1 MNEPA
6 ATRAWQPIGPWRF
19 LAFVAGAG
27 ALLIA
32 AALEANGCLAVLD
45 GANLLF
51 HEAGHLV
58 FGVFGPTPAL
68 YGGTLGQL
76 SFPLIFTAA
85 FAGRRDPVGCAA
97 CALWFF
103 ENWLSIGRYA
113 GDARAQ
119 VLPLVGGGEHDWHAI
134 LTRWH
139 ALSSDRLIASAA
151 HAVAW
156 IGMTGTIAAVAWYYF
171 IRHRGRGGR
180 PGALVP
186 VPPAPPPAEE

>member
-1 MNEPA
+1 MNESA
-6 ATRAWQPIGPWRF
+6 AARAWQPIGPWRF

-27 ALLIA
+27 ALLAA
-32 AALEANGCLAVLD
+32 AALPGNGCLAVLD

-58 FGVFGPTPAL
+58 LGVFGPTPAL

-76 SFPLIFTAA
+76 AFPLIFTAA
-85 FAGRRDPVGCAA
+85 FARRRDPVGCAA

-151 HAVAW
+151 RAFAW
-156 IGMTGTIAAVAWYYF
+156 IGMTGTIAAVAWRYF
-171 IRHRGRGGR
+171 IGQRRGGER
-180 PGALVP
+180 TGARILVP
-186 VPPAPPPAEE
+186 PSRTPAGE